1 MKKSVLRISPLK
13 VKLLFKMF
21 LHFEVGVGVFYI
33 SSNICQV
40 IKLSYPLQTPLCF
53 RKRLRVVD
61 LSAAAAHSNLCVLE
75 KKKKKRYIS
84 SFVTGELNSTEASEL
99 TVT

>member
-1 MKKSVLRISPLK
+1 MKKSVLCRNPLK

-40 IKLSYPLQTPLCF
+40 IKLSYPLQTSLWF
-53 RKRLRVVD
+53 RKRLKVVG
-61 LSAAAAHSNLCVLE
+61 LSSAAALLCVLE
-75 KKKKKRYIS
+75 KKKIKNGTYLHLLLES
-84 SFVTGELNSTEASEL
+84 
-99 TVT
+99 

>member
-1 MKKSVLRISPLK
+1 MKNSVLRRSPLK

-21 LHFEVGVGVFYI
+21 LHFEVVVGVFYI

-75 KKKKKRYIS
+75 KKKKKGTYLHLLLES
-84 SFVTGELNSTEASEL
+84 
-99 TVT
+99 